1 MKAPNSLKVPIKCV
15 GEIFT
20 SRAIEPQFISAAG
33 MPSAPSA
40 LLIPDH
46 VAQLVVASKPGSP
59 EATRIGRSRV
69 LPTLL
74 AGVLPQAGKGRLGA
88 YVRALLMET
97 TSKGHTWV
105 LQHKKV
111 SALIDAVL
119 WDASVVC
126 VIVMWIISS

>member
-1 MKAPNSLKVPIKCV
+1 
-15 GEIFT
+15 
-20 SRAIEPQFISAAG
+20 
-33 MPSAPSA
+33 MPSATSA
-40 LLIPDH
+40 LPIPDH
-46 VAQLVVASKPGSP
+46 VAKLVVASTPQNP
-59 EATRIGRSRV
+59 EATRIGRARV

-111 SALIDAVL
+111 SAVSYVGCALCVAAVVHSCICAYMPL
-119 WDASVVC
+119 RYA
-126 VIVMWIISS
+126 ISD